1 MRQNILGVPYSNYY
15 DENEFFIFYFFLV
28 WRIFALFWCH
38 SWMKISQLDKKAQLW
53 VFFCP
58 ILWHSWM
65 NFLFFSVKKTQF
77 PLFKLC
83 IFIFSFWRKS
93 FGDLKNYIEYSPF
106 LSKTS
111 CQKWKLKMKKKPSC
125 FYTLFKQ
132 ANQDIKE
139 VKRN

>member
-93 FGDLKNYIEYSPF
+93 FGDLKNSIEYSLSF
-106 LSKTS
+106 KNKLSKMKIKNEKKTIMFLHIVQAS
-111 CQKWKLKMKKKPSC
+111 KPGYKRILK
-125 FYTLFKQ
+125 F
-132 ANQDIKE
+132 
-139 VKRN
+139 

>member
-38 SWMKISQLDKKAQLW
+38 SWMKISQLDKKVQLW

-93 FGDLKNYIEYSPF
+93 FGDLKNSIEYSLSF
-106 LSKTS
+106 KNKLSK
-111 CQKWKLKMKKKPSC
+111 MKIKNEKKTIM
-125 FYTLFKQ
+125 FLHIVQ
-132 ANQDIKE
+132 ASKPGY
-139 VKRN
+139 KRS